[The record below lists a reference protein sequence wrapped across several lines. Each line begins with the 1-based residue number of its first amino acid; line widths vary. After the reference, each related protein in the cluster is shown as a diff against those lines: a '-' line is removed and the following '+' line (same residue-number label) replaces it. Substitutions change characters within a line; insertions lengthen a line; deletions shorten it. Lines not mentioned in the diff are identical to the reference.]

1 MNVSLEDSV
10 VLITSLDP
18 NKKDVIGTG
27 FVIYREEQTTYL
39 VTCAHVVEDVGGEDK
54 VQIYEK
60 PAKVFAT
67 SDVKDFDLAVLTID
81 YPKSPV
87 LKLENSG
94 KEGTKIK
101 TAGYYLY
108 SSERKRSLEEIE
120 GILGRQ
126 KFRVNQDTGDRATV
140 WEVHINDQEQLQK
153 GYSGSPVVALENGCV
168 IGVVTNMDRGGQTG
182 EIISIEALANVCT
195 SVEVIDAHSANRLIK
210 ISFLPVFHDAI
221 VNFLIKKLNHSLA
234 NLDSDP
240 TERYW
245 IYIALGKIGGNQ
257 AKSVVTEG
265 LSDENLFANSGAEK
279 AFNRLIKY
287 KI

>member
-60 PAKVFAT
+60 PATVIAT
-67 SDVKDFDLAVLTID
+67 SDVKDFDLAILTVD
-81 YPKSPV
+81 YPISPV
-87 LKLENSG
+87 FKLENSG
-94 KEGTKIK
+94 KEGIKIK
-101 TAGYYLY
+101 IAGYYLY
-108 SSERKRSLEEIE
+108 SSERKRSLANIE
-120 GILGRQ
+120 GILGTQ
-126 KFRVNQDTGDRATV
+126 KFRVNQDTGDRVTA
-140 WEVHINDQEQLQK
+140 WEVHIDEGQQLQR
-153 GYSGSPVVALENGCV
+153 GYSGSPVVALESGCV
-168 IGVVTNMDRGGQTG
+168 IGVVTNMDRGGQIG
-182 EIISIEALANVCT
+182 EIISIEALTKVCT
-195 SVEVIDAHSANRLIK
+195 SVEVIDAHNRFIK
-210 ISFLPVFHDAI
+210 IGRLPILRDTI
-221 VNFLIKKLNHSLA
+221 VNYLNKKLNHSLA

-245 IYIALGKIGGNQ
+245 IYIALGNIGGNQ
-257 AKSVVTEG
+257 AKSIVEKG
-265 LSDENLFANSGAEK
+265 LSDENQFANSGAEN